1 MAEPYTMCGKRGD
14 TVWQRNRYGQIHY
27 PLHVPANPRTPA
39 QQVVRGNFKIAST
52 HWRALTEEQREYWCR
67 DAEDQ
72 KSRRRLGKR
81 LRLRGFYY
89 YMRINM
95 KLLNRGQPMM
105 DLPPGDPLPPALSFP
120 LLVRQLARQLQQ
132 SIADSAQSAVQ
143 PAGPAPPGT
152 G

>member
-1 MAEPYTMCGKRGD
+1 MAEPYTKCGKRGD

-27 PLHVPANPRTPA
+27 QYHVPVNRRTPA
-39 QQVVRGNFKIAST
+39 QQVVRENWKTVAT
-52 HWRALTEEQREYWCR
+52 RWRKLAEEQRQGWCR
-67 DAEDQ
+67 DAQDQ

-89 YMRINM
+89 YMRINV

-105 DLPPGDPLPPALSFP
+105 DLPPGDPPPAALSFP
-120 LLVRQLARQLQQ
+120 LMVRQLARRLQQ
-132 SIADSAQSAVQ
+132 SVAASAQSAVQ
-143 PAGPAPPGT
+143 PAGLAPPGT